1 MCRQQPNDRIGN
13 WVILDGCEERGLQF
27 RTETP
32 FGIERNHS
40 RSFKLGGTLVA
51 EVKLH
56 AMWDVPRNDYGS
68 IADWLSDSPKNSLW
82 VYAKPKEEQLSI
94 ENIAR
99 ALTLVK

>member
-1 MCRQQPNDRIGN
+1 MA
-13 WVILDGCEERGLQF
+13 
-27 RTETP
+27 
-32 FGIERNHS
+32 
-40 RSFKLGGTLVA
+40 K
-51 EVKLH
+51 VKLH